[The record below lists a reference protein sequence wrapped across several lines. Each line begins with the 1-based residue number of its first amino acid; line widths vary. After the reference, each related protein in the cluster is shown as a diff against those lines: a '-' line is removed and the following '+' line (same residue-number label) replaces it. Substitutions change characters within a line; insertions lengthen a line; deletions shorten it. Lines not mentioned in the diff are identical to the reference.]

1 MHIRLKL
8 TTVQLSEDEHARLI
22 ANMAF
27 RHGQELGSVLGDRKP
42 FDLLFIIRD
51 KVGAK
56 KHSRIRFIIVQMCG
70 RVLSDISSAFSST
83 ILYAPS
89 WVGDARTKP
98 ELRYGWDFSANN
110 FGNASGLFR
119 SSCGSEY

>member
-1 MHIRLKL
+1 
-8 TTVQLSEDEHARLI
+8 
-22 ANMAF
+22 
-27 RHGQELGSVLGDRKP
+27 
-42 FDLLFIIRD
+42 
-51 KVGAK
+51 
-56 KHSRIRFIIVQMCG
+56 MCD

-119 SSCGSEY
+119 SSCGSENLHPEAKRVYDELSSIV